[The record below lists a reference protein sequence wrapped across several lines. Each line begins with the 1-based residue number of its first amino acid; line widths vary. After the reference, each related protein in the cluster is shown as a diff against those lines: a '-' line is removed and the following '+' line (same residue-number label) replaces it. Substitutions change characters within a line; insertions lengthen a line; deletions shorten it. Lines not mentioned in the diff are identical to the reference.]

1 MLLLDAPRP
10 PSCGWRRPLRCATV
24 CRASPSFGWSATAA
38 PPFLLPQVHVAAT
51 GAQAEALLARH
62 VCAQEAP
69 TPPAL
74 VLGFDTESRPMGLGG
89 TGRLALLQLATP
101 TAVVLLPLLR
111 FEKTPPSL
119 ARLLSS
125 PALLCGVS
133 SHDDADAI
141 AAAARAAP
149 MCAVAV
155 DIATAA
161 ARHRVAG
168 ELGGERVGLAA
179 LVAALG
185 GPALAK
191 PRQVTLSNWE
201 KWPLTAAQVSYAALD
216 AFASGWAAAALHARL
231 AERPGGLPP
240 LTDWLREEAVTQ
252 AAERAAAAARRKLVR
267 DTLLSAAAQRPAG
280 QRRQE
285 LLAAAQAALPGEPEA
300 YINNTVT
307 KLIKQGR
314 LVSDPASYG
323 VRPTA
328 ATRARS

>member
-1 MLLLDAPRP
+1 MRLLDAPRP
-10 PSCGWRRPLRCATV
+10 PCAWRRPRRCCAPV
-24 CRASPSFGWSATAA
+24 CRASPSFGWAANAA

-62 VCAQEAP
+62 VCSADEPP
-69 TPPAL
+69 TPL
-74 VLGFDTESRPMGLGG
+74 VLGFDTEQRPLGFGG

-111 FEKTPPSL
+111 FGGETPPSL
-119 ARLLSS
+119 ARLLAS

-133 SHDDADAI
+133 SHEDAAAL
-141 AAAARAAP
+141 AAAAAAP
-149 MCAVAV
+149 RAMRAVAV
-155 DIATAA
+155 DVATAA

-168 ELGGERVGLAA
+168 DMGGERVGLAA

-201 KWPLTAAQVSYAALD
+201 KWPLSAAQVSYAALD

-231 AERPGGLPP
+231 ADRPGGMPP
-240 LTDWLREEAVTQ
+240 LTDWLRDEAVTQ

-267 DTLLSAAAQRPAG
+267 DTLLSAAAQKPTG

-285 LLAAAQAALPGEPEA
+285 LVAAAQAALPAESES
-300 YINNTVT
+300 YINYAVS

-314 LVSDPASYG
+314 LVSDPESYG
-323 VRPTA
+323 VRPS
-328 ATRARS
+328 ATRVRS

>member
-1 MLLLDAPRP
+1 MRLLDAPRP
-10 PSCGWRRPLRCATV
+10 PCARRGPLRRAPV
-24 CRASPSFGWSATAA
+24 CRASPSFGWAANAA

-51 GAQAEALLARH
+51 AAQAEALLARH
-62 VCAQEAP
+62 VCALQEEPP
-69 TPPAL
+69 TL

-111 FEKTPPSL
+111 FGGVTPPSL

-141 AAAARAAP
+141 AAASRPAP
-149 MCAVAV
+149 MRAVAV
-155 DIATAA
+155 DVATAA

-168 ELGGERVGLAA
+168 DMGGERVGLAA

-201 KWPLTAAQVSYAALD
+201 KWPLSAAQVSYAALD

-231 AERPGGLPP
+231 ADRPGGMPP
-240 LTDWLREEAVTQ
+240 LTDWLRDEAVTQ

-267 DTLLSAAAQRPAG
+267 DTLLSAAAQKPTG

-285 LLAAAQAALPGEPEA
+285 LVAAAQAALPAESES
-300 YINNTVT
+300 YINFAVS

-314 LVSDPASYG
+314 LVSDPESYG
-323 VRPTA
+323 VRPS
-328 ATRARS
+328 ATRVRS